1 MRADAER
8 NRARILAAAEEV
20 FADQGATAS
29 TDEVASRAGVAIG
42 TVFRHFP
49 TKDDLLRAI
58 MKNLLARLVDEV
70 DTLADADGGTA
81 FYRFFAG
88 LVAEAAA
95 KRAVVEL
102 LAISVDDSLRGFTSA
117 VAGLLASA
125 QAAGTVRA
133 DVGVAETMA
142 LLTSTTQGA
151 LHGGW
156 DPDLQQRTLG
166 IVFAGFRPP
175 S

>member
-1 MRADAER
+1 VRADAER

-20 FADQGATAS
+20 FAEQGATAS
-29 TDEVASRAGVAIG
+29 TDEVASRAGLAIG

-58 MKNLLARLVDEV
+58 MKNLLTRLVDEV
-70 DTLADADGGTA
+70 GTLADADGGTA
-81 FYRFFAG
+81 FYRFFAS

-95 KRAVVEL
+95 KQAVVEL
-102 LAISVDDSLRGFTSA
+102 LGFSVDSLDGFTDA
-117 VAGLLASA
+117 VGRLLASA
-125 QAAGTVRA
+125 QAVGTVRA
-133 DVGVAETMA
+133 DVAVPETMA
-142 LLTSTTQGA
+142 LLTSTVQGA

-156 DPDLQQRTLG
+156 DSDLQQRTLD

>member
-1 MRADAER
+1 VRADAER

-20 FADQGATAS
+20 FAEQGASAS

-70 DTLADADGGTA
+70 DTLADADDGTG
-81 FYRFFAG
+81 FYRFFAD

-102 LAISVDDSLRGFTSA
+102 LGFSVGSLDGFTDA
-117 VAGLLASA
+117 VARLLASA

-133 DVGVAETMA
+133 DVDVAATMA
-142 LLTSTTQGA
+142 LLTSTVQGA

-156 DPDLQQRTLG
+156 KPDLQQRTLD